1 MEEASDYFFYQR
13 LEIVVWYEITFIVI
27 NFLFMKKK
35 NNEGRIVAIISGV
48 QMKSWAE

>member
-35 NNEGRIVAIISGV
+35 T
-48 QMKSWAE
+48 MKAALLL